1 MKGYI
6 NMINIKNNKGI
17 TLLAEV
23 MTVAVLVMIIAI
35 ISYSSMSSLQVRK
48 LNNMYADI
56 VNIQEKAA
64 NYYLKYGEAP
74 VDKTAPV
81 SVSSVPDVQ
90 KNVNDE
96 ADKYYKV
103 DMSKLLNITLNNE
116 QTDEEYYFM
125 NEKTLTTYYSTG
137 VTIDNLNS
145 DVNPTMT
152 YYTVPSNYE
161 DISLV
166 DLTIYQEEN

>member
-1 MKGYI
+1 MKGCNEMI
-6 NMINIKNNKGI
+6 NMKNDKGI

-23 MTVAVLVMIIAI
+23 MAVAVVVMIIAI
-35 ISYSSMSSLQVRK
+35 ISYSSMSSFQVRK

-74 VDKTAPV
+74 VDKTSPV
-81 SVSSVPDVQ
+81 IMNNVPDTQ
-90 KNVNDE
+90 KNVNDDV
-96 ADKYYKV
+96 DKYYKV
-103 DMSKLLNITLNNE
+103 DFSKLLNVTLNNE
-116 QTDEEYYFM
+116 QTMEEYYYM
-125 NEKTLTTYYSTG
+125 NEKTLTTYYSKG

-145 DVNPTMT
+145 EVNPSIT

-161 DISLV
+161 DITTI
-166 DLTIYQEEN
+166 DLTLYQEEN